1 MSAWQFKVKILPA
14 TALIAHHGGIPDHV
28 EIVRFDKAAPLDEL
42 ERQCDKLPN
51 YWDGL
56 DNSEAV
62 QRAIAEVLPERE
74 SWSSLARMFGEK
86 GKDEIELWY
95 EADGQLSRVTL
106 SFSLSDPNSEFV
118 RSVVEISNRFNLR
131 LLAIQSQEVFD
142 PSMSSIITHAE
153 KCSAARFLPTG
164 KRLSHLLE

>member
-1 MSAWQFKVKILPA
+1 MSAWQFTLEMIPA
-14 TALIAHHGGIPDHV
+14 SALLANHGDISDHV
-28 EIVRFDKAAPLDEL
+28 EIVRFDRSLPLKEL
-42 ERQCDKLPN
+42 ERQCDELPN
-51 YWDGL
+51 YWDGF

-62 QRAIAEVLPERE
+62 QRAIAEVLPKRE

-95 EADGQLSRVTL
+95 EADGQLSRVSL
-106 SFSLSDPNSEFV
+106 SFSLSDPNSEFLQ
-118 RSVVEISNRFNLR
+118 SVLEISNRFNLR

-142 PSMSSIITHAE
+142 PSISSFITHAE